1 MKSAQLG
8 DTEME
13 ALVSQITLKVE
24 SGGRDWLSL
33 SGASVA
39 MSMEAGCAR
48 LSSVSMGMLELVQG
62 SKLVRSAERLELFV
76 SGGEEVQ
83 SLQKVHG

>member
-8 DTEME
+8 VTEME
-13 ALVSQITLKVE
+13 APVSQITLKVE
-24 SGGRDWLSL
+24 SGVRDWLRL

-48 LSSVSMGMLELVQG
+48 LSSVSMGMLELVWG
-62 SKLVRSAERLELFV
+62 PKSVKSAER
-76 SGGEEVQ
+76 
-83 SLQKVHG
+83 